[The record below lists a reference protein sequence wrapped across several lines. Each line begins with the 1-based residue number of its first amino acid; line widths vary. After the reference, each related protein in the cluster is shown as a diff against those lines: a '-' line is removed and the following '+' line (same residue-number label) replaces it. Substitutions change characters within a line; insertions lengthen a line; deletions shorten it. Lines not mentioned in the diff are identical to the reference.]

1 MPLLHLPAQLI
12 STTTQMLETS
22 SQEVHTLLPL
32 LAIRSV
38 AGVCECADWDESS
51 AADVG
56 ARAGEQ

>member
-1 MPLLHLPAQLI
+1 
-12 STTTQMLETS
+12 MLETS